1 MKTFQYNLPVFIKN
15 PSGLTSAGRHYKQG
29 QHYPWLEVGVD
40 VNKVQILF
48 NNGYVYHNVEFEKE
62 LKSVG
67 DGLESLGTEE
77 LEELVRNINKKV
89 KDNTRN
95 ETEYRK
101 KRCRESTIL
110 DKQRGHIRRWRSLYG
125 EMENL

>member
-1 MKTFQYNLPVFIKN
+1 MN
-15 PSGLTSAGRHYKQG
+15 
-29 QHYPWLEVGVD
+29 VD
-40 VNKVQILF
+40 KNKVQILF
-48 NNGYVYHNVEFEKE
+48 NNGWVHHNAELEKE

-77 LEELVRNINKKV
+77 LEELVNNINKKV
-89 KDNTRN
+89 KEHTRN